1 MEFPVSIKT
10 KNIPHAS
17 PNVNI
22 FFPVVLNLKNEN
34 AQSRINHTIVTLLN
48 KILIEQSYYDPS
60 LVEMQAYYEIKNNQ
74 RGILSLNLI
83 VYSFTGGAHGTTII
97 KSLTFDTASGKSY
110 ILSEMFKPG
119 SDYVKVL
126 SAIIQKDIKN
136 WGIDLVDGFNGIDK
150 EQDFYIADT
159 SIVIYFQIYDIT
171 PGYWGFPYFPI
182 PLLDISNII
191 RPNSPLDR
199 MMAFT

>member
-1 MEFPVSIKT
+1 MEFPVPIRT
-10 KNIPHAS
+10 KKIPHAS

-22 FFPVVLNLKNEN
+22 YFPAVHNLEHPN

-48 KILIEQSYYDPS
+48 NILIEQNYYDPS

-83 VYSFTGGAHGTTII
+83 VYSFTGGAHGMTII
-97 KSLTFDTASGKSY
+97 KSLTFDTATGKHY
-110 ILSEMFKPG
+110 KLSELFKEG
-119 SDYVKVL
+119 SNYVKVL

-136 WGIDLVDGFNGIDK
+136 WGIDLLDGFDEISKD
-150 EQDFYIADT
+150 QDFYIADT
-159 SIVIYFQIYDIT
+159 SIVIYFQLYDIT

-182 PLLDISNII
+182 PLLDIADII

>member
-22 FFPVVLNLKNEN
+22 YFPVVLNLKNEN

-97 KSLTFDTASGKSY
+97 KSLTFDTTTGKSY

-126 SAIIQKDIKN
+126 SAIIQKDIIS
-136 WGIDLVDGFNGIDK
+136 WGIDLIDGFHGIDK

-182 PLLDISNII
+182 PLLEISDII
-191 RPNSPLDR
+191 RPHSPLDR